1 MCTPCPHGK
10 VKSNCRECNPCPHG
24 KLKYHCVECKGRPH
38 GKLKSACAV
47 CNSCPH
53 GKLKYEC
60 AECTPCPH
68 GKLKDRCVDC
78 NPCPHGELKRNCY
91 ECKHT
96 PCPHGKLK
104 RDCAECNPCPH
115 GDAKRNCYECKRTSA
130 AKRLDVD
137 VPPARSELKPPKPPP
152 TLVGH
157 DERVFMVWTYTTKVS
172 LDPEHPIQES
182 PDYRSKPFK
191 SFWWNTVT
199 NATTALREPPPR
211 DHGPGEKDK
220 KTEKPTPEMW
230 TPHISDGAPPPADEA
245 PELVGTFFALGH
257 ANDCAKCQHDILGV
271 GCFEEDDER
280 NFLSRSQRLDEL
292 HVYHED
298 DDDDDDGKDEDGWQ
312 TTHYAHIEVI
322 EVHLRDWKV
331 TKTQLLLLKNGE
343 KMVVNGS
350 VKLDKKWNIKSM
362 KVDDWNVTYVEDS
375 DDDDEYGGG
384 GYGNCGYDRYDSD
397 SD

>member
-1 MCTPCPHGK
+1 M
-10 VKSNCRECNPCPHG
+10 
-24 KLKYHCVECKGRPH
+24 
-38 GKLKSACAV
+38 
-47 CNSCPH
+47 
-53 GKLKYEC
+53 
-60 AECTPCPH
+60 
-68 GKLKDRCVDC
+68 
-78 NPCPHGELKRNCY
+78 
-91 ECKHT
+91 
-96 PCPHGKLK
+96 
-104 RDCAECNPCPH
+104 
-115 GDAKRNCYECKRTSA
+115 
-130 AKRLDVD
+130 D

-182 PDYRSKPFK
+182 PDYGSKPLK

-245 PELVGTFFALGH
+245 PELVGTFFARGH

-298 DDDDDDGKDEDGWQ
+298 DDVDDDGKDEDGLVCALRAHRGNRSPSEGLEGDEDTTVVAKKRRENGGKRFRQ
-312 TTHYAHIEVI
+312 TRQEMEHK
-322 EVHLRDWKV
+322 VH
-331 TKTQLLLLKNGE
+331 E
-343 KMVVNGS
+343 
-350 VKLDKKWNIKSM
+350 
-362 KVDDWNVTYVEDS
+362 
-375 DDDDEYGGG
+375 GG
-384 GYGNCGYDRYDSD
+384 
-397 SD
+397 